1 MARYIVIFFF
11 LMMLIFS
18 ALGQGESTDTI
29 FLPGEEV
36 GSTETD
42 YPADAVTFENLEI
55 YSTAQL
61 PEIMNSETFAQFGN
75 LTIEGFSYPYI
86 NGIPGVFTGVYLD
99 GVRLYGPN
107 SGPFDLKWFPMDMIS
122 RATVFTGGM
131 ISPDGMPVLGGA
143 VDIEVHEM
151 PVKRD
156 YTRLAGGFGDNDN
169 RDYSGMFIKSFN
181 EFIGIGVSADEVSE
195 ENLGFDSREV
205 RNRHF
210 SGIIWSGIGD
220 FKLRLY
226 GFRFEGLNT
235 DMEEEYN
242 DSLDFVRDE
251 ADHRFF
257 DAKLSYAESYT
268 IRYNHQD
275 YLLTKY
281 IQDNLGFDKSHV
293 IADVV
298 IATADLPIPKA
309 WNNSLRLRGDWTLF
323 SNNSGDSDEYQKWK
337 AGGSLIWGYEGEE
350 VSLKIGARAEYLED
364 DDYSVFPE
372 ISLAKSIGES
382 YTIFAGGGMGEIS
395 RSYGLYP
402 IMGDSNRFYTA
413 EAGFEYH
420 QADELSF
427 VVKGYYTDMDHFS
440 YSFTNDN
447 DLSWELTEDVYGV
460 QSKIELTPD
469 ELFVLGARYVWS
481 SSKNEITG
489 LPEHFI
495 QAYAQEKRFYDSD
508 DFSVTLRL
516 EADGYLNLP
525 NNAPDVAV
533 LRTRINAAYLGVSLF
548 GSYEYALVKDDGWH
562 NRDYVLTT
570 QMPGTRWRLGASWE
584 LID

>member
-1 MARYIVIFFF
+1 MARYIVIFSV
-11 LMMLIFS
+11 LMMLIMTT
-18 ALGQGESTDTI
+18 LGQGESADTI
-29 FLPGEEV
+29 FLPKNTV
-36 GSTETD
+36 SSFDAD
-42 YPADAVTFENLEI
+42 YSAESVTYEDLGIF
-55 YSTAQL
+55 SSAQL
-61 PEIMNSETFAQFGN
+61 PEILNSESFAQFGN
-75 LTIEGFSYPYI
+75 LSIEGYSYPYI
-86 NGIPGVFTGVYLD
+86 NGIPGIFAGVYLD

-107 SGPFDLKWFPMDMIS
+107 SGPFDLKWFPMEMLS
-122 RATVFTGGM
+122 RATVVTGGM
-131 ISPDGMPVLGGA
+131 ISPDGMPVLGGG
-143 VDIEVHEM
+143 VDIDVHEK

-156 YTRLAGGFGDNDN
+156 YTRLAGGFGNNDN

-181 EFIGIGVSADEVSE
+181 EYIGVGVSAEEVSE
-195 ENLGFDSREV
+195 ENMGFDSREV

-210 SGIIWSGIGD
+210 SGIIWSGFGD
-220 FKLRLY
+220 FDLRLF

-235 DMEEEYN
+235 DMGEEYN
-242 DSLDFVRDE
+242 DSLDYVRDE
-251 ADHRFF
+251 GDHRFF
-257 DAKLSYAESYT
+257 DAKLSYAERYT

-275 YLLTKY
+275 YLQTKY

-293 IADVV
+293 KTDGV

-309 WNNSLRLRGDWTLF
+309 WNNTLRLRGDWTLF
-323 SNNSGDSDEYQKWK
+323 SNNSGGSDEYQKWK
-337 AGGSLIWGYEGEE
+337 AGGSLVWGYDGEGT
-350 VSLKIGARAEYLED
+350 SLRLGLRAEYLED
-364 DDYSVFPE
+364 EDYTVFPE
-372 ISLAKSIGES
+372 ISLSKSFGKT
-382 YTIFAGGGMGEIS
+382 YTIFAGGGMGDIL
-395 RSYGLYP
+395 RVYGLYP
-402 IMGDSNRFYTA
+402 ILSDSNRFYTA
-413 EAGFEYH
+413 EAGLEYR

-427 VVKGYYTDMDHFS
+427 VLKGYYTETGLFS
-440 YSFTNDN
+440 YSICHN

-481 SSKNEITG
+481 SSKNELAG

-525 NNAPDVAV
+525 ADAPDMAI

-548 GSYEYALVKDDGWH
+548 GSYEYALVKDEGWH
-562 NRDYVLTT
+562 NRNYVLTT
-570 QMPGTRWRLGASWE
+570 LMPGTRWRFGASWE